1 MVPKDTEKS
10 FYPDGPWCV
19 TIISTAKY
27 QNCGGPLQNFGQT
40 FGPSLFQ
47 NYARPL
53 VPLIQWCKNCCK
65 TKIDTFIFSYACT
78 EISSF

>member
-1 MVPKDTEKS
+1 MVSKDTEKITLMVL
-10 FYPDGPWCV
+10 DV
-19 TIISTAKY
+19 QNLLVLTIISTAKY

-53 VPLIQWCKNCCK
+53 VPSIQ
-65 TKIDTFIFSYACT
+65 
-78 EISSF
+78 

>member
-1 MVPKDTEKS
+1 MSNSKTCIPNYNGWSPRTQKNLFTLMVLDVQNLLV
-10 FYPDGPWCV
+10 V

-47 NYARPL
+47 NYVRPL
-53 VPLIQWCKNCCK
+53 VPLIQ
-65 TKIDTFIFSYACT
+65 
-78 EISSF
+78 